1 MSDLRDN
8 TRPGRGVE
16 NMSYFGTVP
25 RAVMPTL
32 SPDVG
37 SHLLKATRS
46 KDLDEAFETVL
57 SEYLELK
64 IDRLEQTTN
73 TLEEKWGMDFSTF
86 KQRIAEDDLPA
97 DAYSYEVEQD
107 FWDWEEAET
116 LKTHYQEVQAEWT

>member
-1 MSDLRDN
+1 MLS
-8 TRPGRGVE
+8 PGIV
-16 NMSYFGTVP
+16 S
-25 RAVMPTL
+25 RAVMPAL

-97 DAYSYEVEQD
+97 DAYSYEGEQD

-116 LKTHYQEVQAEWT
+116 LKAHYQQVQAEWT

>member
-1 MSDLRDN
+1 
-8 TRPGRGVE
+8 
-16 NMSYFGTVP
+16 
-25 RAVMPTL
+25 MPAL

-46 KDLDEAFETVL
+46 KDLDEAFEKVL

-64 IDRLEQTTN
+64 IAHLEQTTD

-86 KQRIAEDDLPA
+86 KQRMVEDDLPA
-97 DAYSYEVEQD
+97 DAYSHEVEQD

-116 LKTHYQEVQAEWT
+116 LKGHYYQQVQAEWT